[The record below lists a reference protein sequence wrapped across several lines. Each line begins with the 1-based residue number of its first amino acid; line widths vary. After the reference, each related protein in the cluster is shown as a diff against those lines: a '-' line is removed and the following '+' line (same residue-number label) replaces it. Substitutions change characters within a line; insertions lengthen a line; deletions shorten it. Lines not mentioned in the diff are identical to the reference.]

1 MDISSKIKMHHLL
14 MHLRYQI
21 LSDIIDN
28 EHEFMKNTEKLN
40 VFVDYES
47 IMKSMSADTEL
58 MDYINNNADD
68 ANKILKII
76 LLIVSSVINMGGFY
90 KKFFINNNI
99 DVTVY
104 ITCTNLNSRDFSVE
118 NNEFYKNYYLNKY
131 NTNNIYKTLG
141 YIINEAMNKVKT
153 ICSFI
158 NNIHMI
164 YTENIDNLYVPMC
177 IQPDKGII
185 ISSDIV
191 YSIYN
196 TIPNYKAII
205 VKRDKSNR
213 IYTTDNNFLMKTI
226 NKLENTP
233 TYYNKYIPM
242 VLYLSVIGDKYRNID
257 SIKGIGFMK
266 LNTMISELVSDDSI
280 VDITFSK
287 LVGSIFKNNDILDNY
302 NQLDI
307 LLNYHNISD
316 SDKFNIYSMISNR
329 YDIPAIVKLNTEMF
343 GDNPIN
349 IQDISVQYKKRSI

>member
-1 MDISSKIKMHHLL
+1 
-14 MHLRYQI
+14 
-21 LSDIIDN
+21 
-28 EHEFMKNTEKLN
+28 
-40 VFVDYES
+40 
-47 IMKSMSADTEL
+47 
-58 MDYINNNADD
+58 
-68 ANKILKII
+68 
-76 LLIVSSVINMGGFY
+76 
-90 KKFFINNNI
+90 
-99 DVTVY
+99 
-104 ITCTNLNSRDFSVE
+104 
-118 NNEFYKNYYLNKY
+118 
-131 NTNNIYKTLG
+131 
-141 YIINEAMNKVKT
+141 
-153 ICSFI
+153 
-158 NNIHMI
+158 MI

-177 IQPDKGII
+177 IQPDKGVI

-213 IYTTDNNFLMKTI
+213 IYSTDNNFLMKTI

-257 SIKGIGFMK
+257 SVKGIGFMK
-266 LNTMISELVSDDSI
+266 LNTMITELVSDDSI
-280 VDITFSK
+280 DDITFSK
-287 LVGSIFKNNDILDNY
+287 LIGSIFKNNDILNNY
-302 NQLDI
+302 NLLDI

-329 YDIPAIVKLNTEMF
+329 YDIPAIIKLNTDMF